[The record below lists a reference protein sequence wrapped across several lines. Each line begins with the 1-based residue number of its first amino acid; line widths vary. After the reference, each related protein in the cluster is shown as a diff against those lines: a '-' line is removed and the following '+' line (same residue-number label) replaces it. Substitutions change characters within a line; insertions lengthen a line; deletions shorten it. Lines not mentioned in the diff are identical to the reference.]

1 MTIVKAAVR
10 RECDMTIIDS
20 GLFHR
25 CGYNHREWVTRES
38 MLKPPEPINQVGG
51 SMTDVRI
58 RGRTVEVTPLLQ
70 LQGINNIYSVPWD
83 TKVSRVVESGMGC
96 DAQLRTTV
104 APTGLPLKRQYL
116 DTWASGKLAMTIQG
130 LIIENREDDGL
141 LYLLHVHQSL
151 KGHKLDAL
159 WKYIHI

>member
-1 MTIVKAAVR
+1 
-10 RECDMTIIDS
+10 MTIIDS

-25 CGYNHREWVTRES
+25 CGHNHREWVTRES

-96 DAQLRTTV
+96 
-104 APTGLPLKRQYL
+104 G
-116 DTWASGKLAMTIQG
+116 
-130 LIIENREDDGL
+130 
-141 LYLLHVHQSL
+141 
-151 KGHKLDAL
+151 
-159 WKYIHI
+159 